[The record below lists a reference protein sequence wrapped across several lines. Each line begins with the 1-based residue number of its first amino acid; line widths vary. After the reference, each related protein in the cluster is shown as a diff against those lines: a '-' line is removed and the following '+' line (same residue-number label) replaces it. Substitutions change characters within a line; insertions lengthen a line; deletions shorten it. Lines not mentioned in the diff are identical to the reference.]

1 MNIKQKYGATALIA
15 GASEGLG
22 AAYAQA
28 LASAGCNLVIIA
40 RGKERLEATASSLRQ
55 NFNVEVDTIAVDL
68 SSPSASEE
76 VVRSLSGREINFFVY
91 NAAIS
96 HIGPFLLHPSD
107 EHQKITIANMITPMK
122 LVHHFGNEMM
132 RKNKGGI
139 VLMTSMAALQ
149 GGGFIATYSATK
161 AFNLILAESLWYE
174 WRNKGVDIIACCAGA
189 TTTPNFLNTNPG
201 KTGLIQPPLQSPE
214 AVVKECLR
222 KIGTTPSFVS
232 GRTNKLASFFMHN
245 LIPRKLATIILGNT
259 TRKMYRIKYG

>member
-1 MNIKQKYGATALIA
+1 MNIKQKYGSTALIA

-22 AAYAQA
+22 AAYAHA
-28 LASAGCNLVIIA
+28 LASAGCDLVMIA
-40 RGKERLEATASSLRQ
+40 RRQEQLETTASTLRDTYKIR
-55 NFNVEVDTIAVDL
+55 VHTIAVDL
-68 SSPSASEE
+68 SSPTASQEI
-76 VVRSLSGREINFFVY
+76 VSLLNGRDINFFVY

-96 HIGPFLLHPSD
+96 HIGPFLSHPSA
-107 EHQKITIANMITPMK
+107 EHEKITTANMTTPMK

-132 RKNKGGI
+132 KKGKGGI

-214 AVVKECLR
+214 AVVRECLR
-222 KIGTTPSFVS
+222 KIGSTPSFVS
-232 GRTNKLASFFMHN
+232 GTTNKLASFFIHN
-245 LIPRKLATIILGNT
+245 VITRKLATIILGNT
-259 TRKMYRIKYG
+259 TRKMYRIKY